1 MMTLTTHLKIM
12 KIGEACPFV
21 YNYLNKF
28 YIYILK
34 NNTMYI
40 SIFTIYLLIILTRT
54 PLLLTKQQRMIRI
67 IHFDNVLLFKAR
79 TISLNSI
86 TRIYISK

>member
-12 KIGEACPFV
+12 KIGEVCPFV